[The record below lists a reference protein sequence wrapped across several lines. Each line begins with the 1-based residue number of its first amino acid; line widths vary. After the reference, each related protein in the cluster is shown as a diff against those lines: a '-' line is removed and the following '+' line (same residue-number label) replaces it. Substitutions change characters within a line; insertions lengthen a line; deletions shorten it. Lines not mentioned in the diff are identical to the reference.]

1 MPPFTTLLP
10 IVTTSAAKVAKKP
23 RVFVVWLPDN
33 DPSTS
38 TADTK
43 DAVYELFYYS
53 IGTLISP
60 CATEI
65 YAILVFMPANSS
77 LVVALME
84 SRDLSALV
92 VQLKIA
98 KSL

>member
-1 MPPFTTLLP
+1 M
-10 IVTTSAAKVAKKP
+10 
-23 RVFVVWLPDN
+23 FVVWLPDN
-33 DPSTS
+33 DPCTS
-38 TADTK
+38 AADTK

-98 KSL
+98 KSLQISIGEGDISIDDSL

>member
-1 MPPFTTLLP
+1 MCLLFGYQIMTP
-10 IVTTSAAKVAKKP
+10 CTSA
-23 RVFVVWLPDN
+23 
-33 DPSTS
+33 
-38 TADTK
+38 ADTK

-98 KSL
+98 KSLQISIGEVVGEGISLLMTASNL